1 MENNIFFG
9 GEDIVLIVKKA
20 ATERQIEIL
29 KKMYPGATILIEVL
43 NEKVSTTSWSKI
55 QDFETKYEQEN

>member
-29 KKMYPGATILIEVL
+29 KKMYPGATILMEVL
-43 NEKVSTTSWSKI
+43 NEKVSTTSW
-55 QDFETKYEQEN
+55 